1 MELLN
6 ATGMFAGY
14 TMGLD
19 KEAREHL
26 VVAVKGTFVLP
37 RAGAQPELAE
47 VQLPL
52 VEADEFTGE
61 PGLSAPL
68 YESDYAPRKPRC
80 DILLNGS
87 AYAPGGKPTTAVQ
100 VGMQVGSVTKVFNVV
115 GDRYWYTAT
124 GGIGATRP
132 QPFETMP
139 VSYDRAFGG
148 VDDFHPDESKR
159 DAYLP
164 NPAGRGFHAFLSN
177 ELVHNTPLPNTE
189 ESDRTVSSPAGNYK
203 PMSFGSVGRGWQA
216 RAKLAGT
223 YDQQWIDEV
232 FPFLPADFD
241 EAYFQSAP
249 PDQQCAYLKGG
260 ETVQLLNLT
269 PQGRTSF
276 QLPVINV
283 PVVFFRKKGGREE
296 TQAVIDTLLLEP
308 DKRRFH
314 LVWRASLPLKKN
326 MFEIPQVLV
335 GRKTRA
341 WWRARDLGKD
351 YYPSL
356 DHLIRSSRAV
366 EEEEE

>member
-6 ATGMFAGY
+6 STGMFAGY
-14 TMGLD
+14 TMGMD
-19 KEAREHL
+19 KEGREYL

-37 RAGAQPELAE
+37 RAGGEAELAE

-68 YESDYAPRKPRC
+68 YESDYAPRKPLC
-80 DILLNGS
+80 DVLLNGS
-87 AYAPGGKPTTAVQ
+87 AYAPGGRPVTAVK
-100 VGMQVGSVTKVFNVV
+100 VGMQVGPVTKVFNVV
-115 GDRYWYTAT
+115 GDRFWYTGG
-124 GGIGATRP
+124 GGIGTTRP
-132 QPFETMP
+132 QPFDVMP
-139 VSYDRAFGG
+139 ISYDRAFGG
-148 VDDFHPDESKR
+148 VDNFHPDETKQ
-159 DAYLP
+159 DAYLA
-164 NPAGRGFHAFLSN
+164 NPAGQGFHVHLSN

-189 ESDRTVSSPAGNYK
+189 ESDQTVTSPGGKYR
-203 PMSFGSVGRGWQA
+203 PMSFGSIGRGWQP
-216 RAKLAGT
+216 RSQLAGT
-223 YDQQWIDEV
+223 YDQHWIDEV

-249 PDQQCAYLKGG
+249 QDQQCTYLKGG

-276 QLPVINV
+276 QLPTMEV
-283 PVVFFRKKGGREE
+283 PVVFFRKHGGREE
-296 TQAVIDTLLLEP
+296 TRAVIDTLLLEP
-308 DKRRFH
+308 DMRRFH

-341 WWRARDLGKD
+341 WWRARELGKD

-356 DHLIRSSRAV
+356 DHLIRSRQLEAEA
-366 EEEEE
+366 EE